1 MRTANLLATL
11 ACGLAVALLAAP
23 APAAAAVLP
32 APPIVDMQP
41 ASDAMPVAFSFTHAA
56 PGDGEAHRSRPIAA
70 PAPRAGWQPRW
81 FGYPTA
87 NAEEVPASPAPPAP
101 AMLFAHASLGVATLD
116 APADTGGAVAVAGA
130 GRLSPGHLSP
140 GQLRLTTSPAPASGF
155 PSPLPIALILALVL
169 LPVGLVLGQALRG
182 PPRRPVP
189 AMRRPVVSRR
199 TDED

>member
-11 ACGLAVALLAAP
+11 ACGLAVALLAVSS
-23 APAAAAVLP
+23 PAAAAVLP
-32 APPIVDMQP
+32 APPIAGMQP

-56 PGDGEAHRSRPIAA
+56 PGDGETQHSRPMAA

-87 NAEEVPASPAPPAP
+87 NAEEVPAPPALPAP

-116 APADTGGAVAVAGA
+116 APADTGGAVAVAEP
-130 GRLSPGHLSP
+130 GRLSPSYLSSE
-140 GQLRLTTSPAPASGF
+140 QLRLTMPPAPASGF
-155 PSPLPIALILALVL
+155 PSPLPIALVLVLVL

-189 AMRRPVVSRR
+189 AMRRLVASRR